1 MGTGQLAAR
10 NQVGTAAL
18 MGLNLDAD
26 VSKIK
31 TLKMELMRGSD
42 DKLV

>member
-1 MGTGQLAAR
+1 MGTGQWAAR

-18 MGLNLDAD
+18 MGLNSDAD

-31 TLKMELMRGSD
+31 KLKNG
-42 DKLV
+42 V